1 MSGTILPYL
10 LYLFKYLICCNDL
23 ESTRKEN
30 EMEDKKESSE
40 LSDAK
45 NDLADNK
52 GAAPNQQKDEESS
65 VEPGPTPMNVPVYCI
80 ETWNGA

>member
-1 MSGTILPYL
+1 
-10 LYLFKYLICCNDL
+10 
-23 ESTRKEN
+23 
-30 EMEDKKESSE
+30 MEDKKESSE
-40 LSDAK
+40 LSDGK

-52 GAAPNQQKDEESS
+52 GAAPNQQKDDESS